1 MAKGREVVGGREY
14 IIGSPE
20 VLDIVGVDSWAVH
33 GRVHIIINNGLSR
46 QRHLQGTGCKTGLC
60 GQAWSFPLFDPM

>member
-20 VLDIVGVDSWAVH
+20 VLDIVGVDSW
-33 GRVHIIINNGLSR
+33 VHIIINFFYIFFYLWK
-46 QRHLQGTGCKTGLC
+46 TCKKV
-60 GQAWSFPLFDPM
+60 S